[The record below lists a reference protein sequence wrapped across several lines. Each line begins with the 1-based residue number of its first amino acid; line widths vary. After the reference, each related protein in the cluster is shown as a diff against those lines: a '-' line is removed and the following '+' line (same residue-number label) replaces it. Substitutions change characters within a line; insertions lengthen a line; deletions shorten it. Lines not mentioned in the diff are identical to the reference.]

1 MGSCVKA
8 NTLDSSKKYVIYC
21 DTGRRSSAASFLLN
35 ERDITTYI
43 LSEGVDTADPA
54 DIEE

>member
-1 MGSCVKA
+1 MKA
-8 NTLDSSKKYVIYC
+8 NSLDSSKKYVIYC

-35 ERDITTYI
+35 ERDITSYVLTG
-43 LSEGVDTADPA
+43 GVDNAAPD